1 MKDLF
6 KQLNLEEILNIEK
19 VDSSQNSVY
28 KVTTKENNYLVKEY
42 SDNAISNKEDLIT
55 RTKQINISEYLNNS
69 GIKTILPI
77 KFNNEIFINYNNKY
91 YLIYNYLN
99 YKTLNRD
106 ELNNTYMKILAN
118 TLASIHKLKLNIDL
132 PIQYKTINLDLTSY
146 INKIN
151 NNPLY
156 KDLYNLLLNT
166 SSKLTQ
172 LINDCNNSI
181 SRIKEDL
188 CISHNDYKLK
198 NILFN
203 EYDIYLID
211 FDASSLSNPI
221 VSLAES
227 AFALSIQKKEI
238 NYNLYKTYIREY
250 LDTYGEPNTSF
261 NDALNCAM
269 NGKLQWLCFLLGEAI
284 KNNETRINDS
294 ISMIN
299 ELMIFINNKDKLLD
313 TYNKLNYII
322 RKKEIKD
329 CAAVEKI
336 TTICWQSTYRGIIND
351 PFLDFIATNEE
362 ERTNNAIATID
373 RTDKITYVLEL
384 NNNVIG
390 FTILGKSSYNE
401 YNDIGE
407 IFALYILPEYQHLGY
422 GNALVQKG
430 LHELHKLG
438 YKNAIIGCLSK
449 NKSNEFYKRIGGKLI
464 GTRPFLKTMDNL
476 EENIY
481 LFNIEE

>member
-1 MKDLF
+1 MKELF
-6 KQLNLEEILNIEK
+6 KHLNLEEIINIEK

-28 KVTTKENNYLVKEY
+28 KVTTKDNNYLVKEY

-55 RTKQINISEYLNNS
+55 RTKQISISEYLNNS

-77 KFNNEIFINYNNKY
+77 KFNNEYFINYNNKY

-99 YKTLNRD
+99 YKTLNRN
-106 ELNNTYMKILAN
+106 ELNNTYMKILSN
-118 TLASIHKLKLNIDL
+118 TLASIHKLNLQIEL
-132 PIQYKTINLDLTSY
+132 PIQYKTINLNLNTY

-151 NNPLY
+151 NNPIY
-156 KDLYNLLLNT
+156 KELYNLLLNT
-166 SSKLTQ
+166 SSKLTK
-172 LINDCNNSI
+172 LIDDCNNSI
-181 SRIKEDL
+181 PKIKEDL

-203 EYDIYLID
+203 NYDIYLID

-227 AFALSIQKKEI
+227 SFALSIQNNEI
-238 NYNLYKTYIREY
+238 NYDLYKTYIREY
-250 LDTYGEPNTSF
+250 LDTYGKPNTSY

-269 NGKLQWLCFLLGEAI
+269 NGKLQWLCYLLDEAS
-284 KNNETRINDS
+284 KENKTRINDS

-313 TYNKLNYII
+313 TYNKLNYVI
-322 RKKEIKD
+322 RKKELND

-336 TTICWQSTYRGIIND
+336 TTIGWQSTYRGIVND
-351 PFLDFIATNEE
+351 PFLDFLSINEQ
-362 ERTNNAIATID
+362 ERITKSIEKID
-373 RTDKITYVLEL
+373 RLDKITYVLEL

-390 FTILGKSSYNE
+390 FINFGKSSYKE

-407 IFALYILPEYQHLGY
+407 IFALYLLPEYQHLGY

-449 NKSNEFYKRIGGKLI
+449 NKNNEFYKHIGGKLI